1 MWVFQPWKITPA
13 GKVVLLKSFHTLR
26 LDYSGIHAAYNPY
39 TQQITEAL
47 VAEPKTKTKRKRRR
61 KAAPK
66 KPKLL
71 KAQNPDPGMP
81 KKRTSMW
88 LGEDL
93 LKASAA
99 EAKRLGVSRAL
110 WVQITLRTALGLPA
124 VQVVPATAKVPQTS
138 VFG

>member
-1 MWVFQPWKITPA
+1 M
-13 GKVVLLKSFHTLR
+13 
-26 LDYSGIHAAYNPY
+26 
-39 TQQITEAL
+39 QQIKEAL
-47 VAEPKTKTKRKRRR
+47 VALTPTKSKSTRKRKRH
-61 KAAPK
+61 KAPP

-81 KKRTSMW
+81 MKRTSMW

-110 WVQITLRTALGLPA
+110 WVQITLRTALGMPA
-124 VQVVPATAKVPQTS
+124 VQVVPATAKAPETS

>member
-1 MWVFQPWKITPA
+1 MF
-13 GKVVLLKSFHTLR
+13 KSFRAAR
-26 LDYSGIHAAYNPY
+26 LDYGGIHAAYNTY
-39 TQQITEAL
+39 TQLITGAL
-47 VAEPKTKTKRKRRR
+47 VAETTSKTKRKRRR

-124 VQVVPATAKVPQTS
+124 VQVVPATAKAPQPS

>member
-1 MWVFQPWKITPA
+1 MALTP
-13 GKVVLLKSFHTLR
+13 T
-26 LDYSGIHAAYNPY
+26 
-39 TQQITEAL
+39 
-47 VAEPKTKTKRKRRR
+47 KTKSTRKRKRR
-61 KAAPK
+61 KAPP

-81 KKRTSMW
+81 MKRTSMW

-110 WVQITLRTALGLPA
+110 WVQITLRTALGMPA
-124 VQVVPATAKVPQTS
+124 VQVVPATAKTPQTS